1 MKCQKCQAENSEDSK
16 FCHECG
22 VKLVK
27 VCPQCGSECLLGDKF
42 CSKCG
47 KNLSLPPEP
56 SIKEFTADEKLEII
70 KRYLPKALTEK
81 VLAQRDKIEGER
93 KQVTVMFCDM
103 VGFTPLSER
112 LGPEEAYS
120 IMDRVYE
127 ILIHKVHDYE
137 GTVNE
142 MTGDG
147 IMALFGAP
155 ITLEDAPQRAIRSA
169 YAIHRE
175 ISRFNDR
182 VEQERGDS
190 LAIKMRIG
198 IHTGPVVVGTL
209 GNDLRVE
216 FKAVGDTVN
225 LASRME
231 GFAEPGTSYVTE
243 DTFKLTEGLFRFEA
257 LGEQE
262 VKGKE
267 EPIKV
272 YRVIAPSSRRT
283 RFDTSAERGLTSFVG
298 RERELELLLDGFE
311 RAKGGRGQA
320 FSITAEAGVG
330 KSRILYEFRKA
341 VANENVTF
349 LEGKCLSYSRGV
361 AYHPVTDILKATF
374 EVNGSDSDVAKRE
387 KVAGGLQTLGVDEAS
402 TLPYVLELLSAKDSG
417 IDQIPLSPEAKKVR
431 IQETLKRIVLKGS
444 EKRPLIL
451 AIEDLHWIDES
462 SEESLKDL
470 LDSISGARVLLL
482 LTYRPE
488 FVHTWGGKSYH
499 SQVNLNRL
507 SNRESLTMVYNLL
520 GTEGVAREL
529 EDFILERT
537 EGVPFFIEEFVKS
550 LKDLKVLE
558 KKDNVFIALKDLHD
572 VSIPSTI
579 QDVIMARVDSLPD
592 AVKKIL
598 QTGSVVGREFSY
610 ELIKEVAGL
619 PEKELL
625 SHLSI
630 LKDSELVFERG
641 IYPQSTYIFK
651 HALTQDAAYG
661 SLLKSTCQKYHKKVA
676 QALEERFPS
685 TVETQPERLGYH
697 YTEAGLLEQAI
708 PYWQRAGDI
717 DMKRSAHTAAIG
729 HYTRGL
735 ELLEKLS
742 QKPERV
748 AIELALQTALGT
760 ALMPV
765 RGFGA
770 PEVKQSLDRAREL
783 SQQVGDTAQLLT
795 VLHGLWI
802 YYLVRAE
809 LKTSYRLADQML
821 NIAQQVQDPA
831 ALLEAHHDLGSN
843 FYWAGEYT
851 SARTHYEQSID
862 LYNSQPKSSRIL
874 IPGREDAATVCY
886 SQDSEI
892 LWILGYPEQA
902 IKSIHTALDLA
913 QELSQVY
920 DTAFVQCFASFTYL
934 MLKETKQAQEY
945 GEIAVDISEEHGFT
959 LWIAASK
966 VYLGSALTVLGQ
978 GERGISMICQGID
991 TCHEAGTDVTLPHM
1005 FVILADAY
1013 GRAGELEKGFASLAD
1028 AETMMEK
1035 TGARFYEEELH
1046 RVKGELLLQQDN
1058 PDEEKIETEFRTAV
1072 DIARRK
1078 QAKSLELRA
1087 TLSLCKLLKK
1097 KGKKEEAHK
1106 LLYEIYG
1113 WFTEGF
1119 DTTDLITAKALLKEL
1134 TCL

>member
-1 MKCQKCQAENSEDSK
+1 
-16 FCHECG
+16 
-22 VKLVK
+22 
-27 VCPQCGSECLLGDKF
+27 
-42 CSKCG
+42 
-47 KNLSLPPEP
+47 
-56 SIKEFTADEKLEII
+56 
-70 KRYLPKALTEK
+70 
-81 VLAQRDKIEGER
+81 
-93 KQVTVMFCDM
+93 
-103 VGFTPLSER
+103 
-112 LGPEEAYS
+112 
-120 IMDRVYE
+120 
-127 ILIHKVHDYE
+127 
-137 GTVNE
+137 
-142 MTGDG
+142 
-147 IMALFGAP
+147 
-155 ITLEDAPQRAIRSA
+155 
-169 YAIHRE
+169 
-175 ISRFNDR
+175 
-182 VEQERGDS
+182 
-190 LAIKMRIG
+190 MRIG

-225 LASRME
+225 IASRME
-231 GFAEPGTSYVTE
+231 GLAEPGTSYVSE

-257 LGEQE
+257 LGEKE
-262 VKGKE
+262 VKGKDQ
-267 EPIKV
+267 PIKV

-298 RERELELLLDGFE
+298 RKRELELLLDGYE

-341 VANENVTF
+341 VVNENVTF

-374 EVNGSDSDVAKRE
+374 EVNGSDSDSIKKE
-387 KVAGGLQTLGVDEAS
+387 KVAGGLKTLGVDEAS

-417 IDQIPLSPEAKKVR
+417 IEQIPLSPEAKKVR

-470 LDSISGARVLLL
+470 LESISGARVLLL

-520 GTEGVAREL
+520 GTEGVAGEL
-529 EDFILERT
+529 EEFILERT
-537 EGVPFFIEEFVKS
+537 EGVPFFIEEFVRS
-550 LKDLKVLE
+550 LRDLKVLE
-558 KKDNVFIALKDLHD
+558 KRGSSYTATKSLND

-579 QDVIMARVDSLPD
+579 QDVIMARIDSLPD

-676 QALEERFPS
+676 QVLEKKFPNIAES
-685 TVETQPERLGYH
+685 QPERLGHH
-697 YTEAGLLEQAI
+697 YTEADFLEQAI
-708 PYWQRAGDI
+708 PCWQRAGDI
-717 DMKRSAHTAAIG
+717 AMKRSAHTAAIG

-735 ELLEKLS
+735 ELLEKLP
-742 QKPERV
+742 QKSEHV
-748 AIELALQTALGT
+748 AIELSLQTAYGT

-765 RGFGA
+765 KGFGA
-770 PEVKQSLDRAREL
+770 PEVKHSLDRAWEL
-783 SQQVGDTAQLLT
+783 TQQLGETTQFPP
-795 VLHGLWI
+795 VLYGLWI

-809 LKTSYRLADQML
+809 LKTSFRIADQML

-831 ALLEAHHDLGSN
+831 ALLEAHHALGSN
-843 FYWAGEYT
+843 FYWTGEYN
-851 SARTHYEQSID
+851 SAPTHYKQSID
-862 LYNSQPKSSRIL
+862 LYNSQLKSSRIL
-874 IPGREDAATVCY
+874 IPGREDSAIVCY
-886 SQDSEI
+886 SQGSEI

-902 IKSIHTALDLA
+902 MKSIHTALDLA
-913 QELSQVY
+913 KELSQVF
-920 DTAFVQCFASFTYL
+920 DTTFAHCFVSFTYL
-934 MLKETKQAQEY
+934 MLKELKQAQEH
-945 GEIAVDISEEHGFT
+945 GEIAVAIAEEYGFMMW
-959 LWIAASK
+959 LAASK
-966 VYLGSALTVLGQ
+966 VFLGSALAAQ
-978 GERGISMICQGID
+978 GKGEEGIPMICQSID
-991 TCHEAGTDVTLPHM
+991 TYQEVGLEVTLPHTL
-1005 FVILADAY
+1005 VLLADAY
-1013 GRAGELEKGFASLAD
+1013 GRTGELEKGFASLAN
-1028 AETMMEK
+1028 AETLMEK

-1046 RVKGELLLQQDN
+1046 RVKGELFLMQDN
-1058 PDEEKIETEFRTAV
+1058 PDEKKVENEFRIAI
-1072 DIARRK
+1072 DIAQRK

-1087 TLSLCKLLKK
+1087 TLSLCKLLKM

-1106 LLYEIYG
+1106 LLSDVYS

-1134 TCL
+1134 SCP